1 MKSKTAQGEPKTYPG
16 RIIGEDAIS
25 REGVGAGH
33 VGHVDGGGEVILGAE
48 QGGDQA
54 RVQGDLT
61 R

>member
-1 MKSKTAQGEPKTYPG
+1 MKSKTAQQPKTHPG